1 LNPDE
6 LQGPDQASCEK
17 KLIIREPKAVVAQ
30 PSQSPGINAS
40 ALPRSNQ
47 IDATMF
53 D

>member
-1 LNPDE
+1 MYFKDPIRRL
-6 LQGPDQASCEK
+6 AKK